1 MADRVSGAGA
11 SEASFNFEELIAALR
26 AAEPGGE
33 PSGETVQELSERLL
47 MAPQTV
53 RKYLR
58 AGLATGRVRHV
69 RVKRTRMNGILALV
83 DAYERVVED
92 GGNGSM

>member
-1 MADRVSGAGA
+1 MADRVQGTGAPQA
-11 SEASFNFEELIAALR
+11 TFDFEELIAALR

-69 RVKRTRMNGILALV
+69 RVKRMRMNGILAFV
-83 DAYERVVED
+83 DAYERIEEGGD
-92 GGNGSM
+92 GAG

>member
-1 MADRVSGAGA
+1 MADRVQGTGTSGAT
-11 SEASFNFEELIAALR
+11 FDFEELIAALR

-33 PSGETVQELSERLL
+33 PSGETVQELCARLM

-69 RVKRTRMNGILALV
+69 RVKRMRMNGILAFV
-83 DAYERVVED
+83 DAYERVEEGGD
-92 GGNGSM
+92 GAG